1 MFVQLDETQSHW
13 IPFDLY
19 IIVLIQLFDRYKIA
33 LDDGYEEHLNKYHVI
48 YLDIA
53 GFVSDHAIDIREK
66 ISSAIREAVRDP
78 DVQKRYLRFLRE
90 LFKNGNFTPF
100 VVAAAYMTGILPIK
114 KDGSQSGISDFQE
127 YSILEPEDYS
137 EYVGF
142 TEEEVELECRKTGRN
157 FESMKKW
164 YDGYTVGNQRSVYN
178 PYSVIQA
185 AVSGKYKSYWRKTSA
200 AETLMTYIDM
210 DMDGLQEEIVRL
222 IAGETVEVNPDSFQ
236 NDIETFTC
244 RDDVLTLLV
253 HLGYLTYEEVSNP
266 YDDDDQV
273 VGLARIPNKEV
284 LLEFEHV
291 LRNAKHES
299 LVELVRSEPR

>member
-1 MFVQLDETQSHW
+1 M
-13 IPFDLY
+13 
-19 IIVLIQLFDRYKIA
+19 
-33 LDDGYEEHLNKYHVI
+33 
-48 YLDIA
+48 
-53 GFVSDHAIDIREK
+53 
-66 ISSAIREAVRDP
+66 
-78 DVQKRYLRFLRE
+78 
-90 LFKNGNFTPF
+90 
-100 VVAAAYMTGILPIK
+100 
-114 KDGSQSGISDFQE
+114 
-127 YSILEPEDYS
+127 
-137 EYVGF
+137 GF

-178 PYSVIQA
+178 PYSVMQA

-253 HLGYLTYEEVSNP
+253 HLGYLTYEEVSDP

>member
-1 MFVQLDETQSHW
+1 MQLDETQSHW
-13 IPFDLY
+13 KPFDLY

-66 ISSAIREAVRDP
+66 ISSAIREAVRDA

-100 VVAAAYMTGILPIK
+100 VVAAAYLTGILPIK

-127 YSILEPEDYS
+127 YSILVPEDYS

-178 PYSVIQA
+178 PYSVMQA

-244 RDDVLTLLV
+244 RDDVLALLV
-253 HLGYLTYEEVSNP
+253 HLGYLTYEEVSDP

-273 VGLARIPNKEV
+273 VGLARIPNKE
-284 LLEFEHV
+284 LP
-291 LRNAKHES
+291 
-299 LVELVRSEPR
+299 VRSK

>member
-114 KDGSQSGISDFQE
+114 KDGSQSGKSDFQE

-142 TEEEVELECRKTGRN
+142 TEEEVELESRKTGRN

-178 PYSVIQA
+178 PYSVMQA

-253 HLGYLTYEEVSNP
+253 HLGYLTYEEVSDP

-273 VGLARIPNKEV
+273 VG
-284 LLEFEHV
+284 
-291 LRNAKHES
+291 
-299 LVELVRSEPR
+299 

>member
-1 MFVQLDETQSHW
+1 MQLDETQSHW

-157 FESMKKW
+157 
-164 YDGYTVGNQRSVYN
+164 
-178 PYSVIQA
+178 
-185 AVSGKYKSYWRKTSA
+185 
-200 AETLMTYIDM
+200 
-210 DMDGLQEEIVRL
+210 
-222 IAGETVEVNPDSFQ
+222 
-236 NDIETFTC
+236 
-244 RDDVLTLLV
+244 
-253 HLGYLTYEEVSNP
+253 
-266 YDDDDQV
+266 
-273 VGLARIPNKEV
+273 
-284 LLEFEHV
+284 
-291 LRNAKHES
+291 
-299 LVELVRSEPR
+299 

>member
-178 PYSVIQA
+178 PYSVMQA

-253 HLGYLTYEEVSNP
+253 HLGYLTYEEVSDP
-266 YDDDDQV
+266 YDW
-273 VGLARIPNKEV
+273 
-284 LLEFEHV
+284 
-291 LRNAKHES
+291 S
-299 LVELVRSEPR
+299 LSTSCGMQSTRVWSSW